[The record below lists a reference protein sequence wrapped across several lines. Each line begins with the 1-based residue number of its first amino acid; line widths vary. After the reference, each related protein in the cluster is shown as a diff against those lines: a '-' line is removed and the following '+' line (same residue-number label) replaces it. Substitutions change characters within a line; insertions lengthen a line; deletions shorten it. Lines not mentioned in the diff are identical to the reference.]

1 MPDRIAT
8 VTMKNM
14 ETGEKFDVG
23 EYFFF
28 PTGFEMTTIV
38 LVKDVETYGP
48 HTDGS
53 IQVDLKCKALDST
66 GMVFNIEANFNLHSA
81 EEKAALLSDI
91 KINSVHVFC
100 GHYGV
105 DDNGSIALTDPE
117 YRSVL
122 LDFNEA
128 EVRQAFKMNEEYS
141 IKVAMLFNERDSNA
155 GDH

>member
-38 LVKDVETYGP
+38 MVKDVETYGP
-48 HTDGS
+48 HPDGS
-53 IQVDLKCKALDST
+53 IQVDVKCKALDSS
-66 GMVFNIEANFNLHSA
+66 GMVFNLEANFIRHTP
-81 EEKAALLSDI
+81 EEKAELLSDI
-91 KINSVHVFC
+91 TTDSVHIFC
-100 GHYGV
+100 GQYGI
-105 DDNGSIALTDPE
+105 DDNGAIGLTNPE

-122 LDFNEA
+122 LDFNEV

-141 IKVAMLFNERDSNA
+141 IKVALLFNERDSNV
-155 GDH
+155 GGH